1 MSEYDV
7 WCRPPKILKGESLI
21 PSTPPQASLKNF
33 VGRSNKNVTAVTL
46 GVNVANCK
54 SCPYSSYSVSF
65 QTLSYNLIKFE
76 KKNNKISI

>member
-1 MSEYDV
+1 MVVDMSEYDV

-46 GVNVANCK
+46 GINVIALIEQFLMQIMHMN
-54 SCPYSSYSVSF
+54 SNSVFF
-65 QTLSYNLIKFE
+65 QTLP
-76 KKNNKISI
+76 KI